1 MNELFKNDIDL
12 DQKNHRYILA
22 ENPNFSFQSVTEFIH
37 LFFEKF
43 DKKRVAQKLI
53 NTNPKYS
60 GKTID
65 QVIKDWSKGAER
77 GTIVHNELE
86 MFIKKNQ
93 DPKHKM
99 SILGA
104 NWVKEKQKNPNN
116 TFYSEVIVFSK
127 ELGIAGTID
136 VLVYNSEQDMYHLVD
151 WKTNKRIDKNSF
163 RNKKGIMESSK
174 HLDDCNFNHYSLQ
187 LTFYRYILERYYGLE
202 VGSQTLFHLKD
213 NSYEIFNVE
222 YKSEELISMLRE
234 KELI

>member
-22 ENPNFSFQSVTEFIH
+22 ENPEFDFQSVTEFIH
-37 LFFEKF
+37 HFFEKF
-43 DKKRVAQKLI
+43 DKIGVAQKLI

-60 GKTID
+60 GKTIE

-93 DPKHKM
+93 APEHKM
-99 SILGA
+99 SIMGA
-104 NWVKEKQKNPNN
+104 NWIKEKQKNPHN

-163 RNKKGIMESSK
+163 RKKKGILESSK

-202 VGSQTLFHLKD
+202 IGSQTLFHLKED
-213 NSYEIFNVE
+213 NYEIFNVD
-222 YKSEELISMLRE
+222 YKSEDLISMLRE

>member
-43 DKKRVAQKLI
+43 DKQRVAQKLI

-86 MFIKKNQ
+86 MFIKKI
-93 DPKHKM
+93 KIL
-99 SILGA
+99 SIKCQFWEPIGL
-104 NWVKEKQKNPNN
+104 KKSKKILTILFIQK
-116 TFYSEVIVFSK
+116 
-127 ELGIAGTID
+127 
-136 VLVYNSEQDMYHLVD
+136 
-151 WKTNKRIDKNSF
+151 
-163 RNKKGIMESSK
+163 
-174 HLDDCNFNHYSLQ
+174 
-187 LTFYRYILERYYGLE
+187 
-202 VGSQTLFHLKD
+202 
-213 NSYEIFNVE
+213 
-222 YKSEELISMLRE
+222 
-234 KELI
+234 

>member
-22 ENPNFSFQSVTEFIH
+22 ENPEFDFQSVTEFIH
-37 LFFEKF
+37 HFFEKS
-43 DKKRVAQKLI
+43 DKIGVAQKLI

-60 GKTID
+60 GKTIE

-93 DPKHKM
+93 APEHKM
-99 SILGA
+99 SIMGA
-104 NWVKEKQKNPNN
+104 NWIKEKQKNPHN

-163 RNKKGIMESSK
+163 RKKKGILESSK

-202 VGSQTLFHLKD
+202 IGSQTLFHLKED
-213 NSYEIFNVE
+213 NYEIFNVD
-222 YKSEELISMLRE
+222 YKSEDLISMLRE